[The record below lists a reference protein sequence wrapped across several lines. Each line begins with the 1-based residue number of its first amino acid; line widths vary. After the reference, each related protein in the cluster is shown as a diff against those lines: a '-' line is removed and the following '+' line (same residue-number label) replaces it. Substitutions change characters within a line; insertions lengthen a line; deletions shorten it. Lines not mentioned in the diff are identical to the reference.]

1 MIADS
6 KNWHYLSVKSLP
18 AWLRWIISNHSL
30 LFYCLNCF
38 HSYSTKEK
46 LEKHGKVCNEH
57 DYCYV
62 EMPNDN
68 NKILR
73 FNHWEKSLKAP
84 IMIYADLECLLEKMH
99 SCQNNPEN
107 SYTEKKV

>member
-1 MIADS
+1 MNNI
-6 KNWHYLSVKSLP
+6 KSL
-18 AWLRWIISNHSL
+18 
-30 LFYCLNCF
+30 FTVYCLNYF

-62 EMPNDN
+62 EMPNEN

-73 FNHWEKSLKAP
+73 FSHSEKSLKAP

-99 SCQNNPEN
+99 SYQNNPDK
-107 SYTEKKV
+107 SYTEKKN